1 MRRIRVVATR
11 AESALAADR
20 TDRKLDQRA
29 GASTVMT
36 DAEISIPAAKD
47 CLLVRG
53 SACRALAMD
62 SCLQVVRV
70 RRGLRVD
77 GGVARGRQLR
87 GGVPRCQRRC
97 RLVFEVAVAGCTS
110 SNMEA
115 TLIGGRAVVAVPLG
129 SARPTGRESL
139 AESFTLGAVSGTR
152 APDGLVLSSASTWE
166 PL

>member
-11 AESALAADR
+11 AESALVADR
-20 TDRKLDQRA
+20 TDQKLDQRA

-77 GGVARGRQLR
+77 GGAARGRQLR
-87 GGVPRCQRRC
+87 GGFPAVNDAVAWFLKLLLLAARRQTWKPPSSAGARWSRC
-97 RLVFEVAVAGCTS
+97 RSGAH
-110 SNMEA
+110 
-115 TLIGGRAVVAVPLG
+115 GRPAANRL
-129 SARPTGRESL
+129 PTRSRWGQPP
-139 AESFTLGAVSGTR
+139 G
-152 APDGLVLSSASTWE
+152 PE
-166 PL
+166 PRTAWC